1 MKIGELATATGVTND
16 ALRFYEQRGL
26 IAARRSS
33 NGYRD
38 WAPETVD
45 LVRYIRTAQQL
56 GFTLQEIG
64 EHLPGVWTAD
74 DPTAAL
80 ARLFSEKVE
89 MIDARIEQLQQ
100 LRVDLLARSETA
112 CPLRPAPAGAASAA
126 RTANAA

>member
-74 DPTAAL
+74 DPTEAL
-80 ARLFSEKVE
+80 ARLFSEKVH
-89 MIDARIEQLQQ
+89 MIDERIAQLQQ
-100 LRVDLLARSETA
+100 LRADLLARSEAA
-112 CPLRPAPAGAASAA
+112 CPLRPAPALITKA
-126 RTANAA
+126 ANAA